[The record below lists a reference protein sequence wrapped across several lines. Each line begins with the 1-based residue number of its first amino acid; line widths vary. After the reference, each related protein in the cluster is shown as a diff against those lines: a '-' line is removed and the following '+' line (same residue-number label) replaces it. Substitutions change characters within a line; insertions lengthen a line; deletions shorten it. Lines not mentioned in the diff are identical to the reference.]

1 MYRFKTIYITAMIS
15 KPGKCVCV
23 CVSKP
28 GKCVCVC
35 VCVCVCLSV
44 LVLKPNDLIRTTFTH
59 CFSNNLKPP
68 QVSI

>member
-15 KPGKCVCV
+15 KPGK
-23 CVSKP
+23 
-28 GKCVCVC
+28 
-35 VCVCVCLSV
+35 CVCVCLSV